1 MEKEKVFK
9 IFKIKAEKLIKNV
22 GLKQNL
28 CIARPSGN
36 KSEYVYVL
44 YISKDVLELAT
55 RKDKKLV
62 SLKLNFKNN
71 EFTVNNQLSNMLYL
85 KDFAKQFRSVL
96 EDVKNGD
103 ALFYES
109 RKLI

>member
-1 MEKEKVFK
+1 MEKYKLFK
-9 IFKIKAEKLIKNV
+9 IFKIKIEKLIKDI
-22 GLKQNL
+22 GFKQNL
-28 CIARPSGN
+28 CIARPNGN
-36 KSEYVYVL
+36 ESEYSYVL

-55 RKDKKLV
+55 RKDRKLV
-62 SLKLNFKNN
+62 SVKLNFKNN
-71 EFTVNNQLSNMLYL
+71 EFTVNNQLSNLLYL
-85 KDFAKQFRSVL
+85 KDFAKQFMAIL

>member
-1 MEKEKVFK
+1 MCQKNSLF
-9 IFKIKAEKLIKNV
+9 LI
-22 GLKQNL
+22 
-28 CIARPSGN
+28 
-36 KSEYVYVL
+36 
-44 YISKDVLELAT
+44 
-55 RKDKKLV
+55 
-62 SLKLNFKNN
+62 KNN

-85 KDFAKQFRSVL
+85 KDFARQFRSVL